1 MKPKPGSG
9 LARLCQPGDLYRMIK
24 IPKKYL
30 KRISPNL
37 PASPARPAGWSI
49 WNDPSSQFVPFHRHG
64 PAPAWAPCPC
74 GPRGHRQWSQ
84 WWGDNR
90 DTGPHGDWRGHR
102 PPTLHFFYI
111 IGLNIGGWWC
121 WWSISCSR
129 LRPYLPRY
137 QDTRIPGYLPASG
150 WDLWLCWLCWAGGQ
164 QSRAECNL
172 WVFAAIFLWCSD
184 SEINGQQE
192 STAGARPGL
201 TRAWPLLHI
210 SPSHQSSTRW
220 NVM

>member
-90 DTGPHGDWRGHR
+90 DTGPHGDWRGHNTSSTSLGL
-102 PPTLHFFYI
+102 TLVV
-111 IGLNIGGWWC
+111 GGAGGQ
-121 WWSISCSR
+121 SHSCSR

-137 QDTRIPGYLPASG
+137 QDIRISTRV
-150 WDLWLCWLCWAGGQ
+150 WLRFVAVL
-164 QSRAECNL
+164 
-172 WVFAAIFLWCSD
+172 
-184 SEINGQQE
+184 
-192 STAGARPGL
+192 AGAGWR
-201 TRAWPLLHI
+201 TAE
-210 SPSHQSSTRW
+210 QSVIYEFLQPFSYDARTLK
-220 NVM
+220 